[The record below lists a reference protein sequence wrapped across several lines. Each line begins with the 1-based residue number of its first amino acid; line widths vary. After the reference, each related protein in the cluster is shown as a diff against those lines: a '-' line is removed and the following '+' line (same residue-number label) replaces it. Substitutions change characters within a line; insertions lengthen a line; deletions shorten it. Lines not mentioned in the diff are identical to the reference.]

1 MINLIERVR
10 CYLLRC
16 YLGDI
21 DADLRGGLEELSW
34 TRNPTEG
41 KLKVGLAE
49 TKKNP
54 AKRKVFWGFA
64 EYENL
69 TFLELLYVL
78 HEKSCETQWKKH
90 YMQVME
96 GNKKPFLPKYSVFCT
111 KGTISQKNNLF

>member
-1 MINLIERVR
+1 M
-10 CYLLRC
+10 LRC

-21 DADLRGGLEELSW
+21 DADLRGGLEELGW

-41 KLKVGLAE
+41 KLRVGLAE
-49 TKKNP
+49 TKNP

-78 HEKSCETQWKKH
+78 HDKSCETQWQRH
-90 YMQVME
+90 YRQVME
-96 GNKKPFLPKYSVFCT
+96 GNKKPFLPKVQCILHKKNYFT
-111 KGTISQKNNLF
+111 KNNLF